1 MVPLMFSIEGALSRL
16 QKYIDRVKFPGI
28 SAMMVAFTLLFLVVI
43 MMLCAT
49 DQVATAECRCGI
61 ERSSSIGIERH
72 IANGKEIDVVINTFI
87 FIQLTIQI

>member
-1 MVPLMFSIEGALSRL
+1 MIQVKTILNG
-16 QKYIDRVKFPGI
+16 VKFPGM
-28 SAMMVAFTLLFLVVI
+28 SAMMVASTLLFLVVI

-72 IANGKEIDVVINTFI
+72 IANGNEIDVVSI
-87 FIQLTIQI
+87 FVQN